1 MADFGT
7 IQTRVQR
14 NIIDLPLAVQAAVPD
29 LINSAMR
36 DLQAT
41 VDCLRAFIAGLY
53 PQPLPP
59 EQIRAALAPET
70 ENQYEAI

>member
-1 MADFGT
+1 MTPTERLSLHPA
-7 IQTRVQR
+7 
-14 NIIDLPLAVQAAVPD
+14 LAEQ
-29 LINSAMR
+29 AMR